1 MEKPELSIDDE
12 DLTSRQKLEKVRMH
26 TLVQEYLGAQQ
37 VQVLA
42 EPGMSDA
49 LEVFMNKDEIHSFET

>member
-1 MEKPELSIDDE
+1 MEKPELSIDDP
-12 DLTSRQKLEKVRMH
+12 DLTVQEKLHKVRMH
-26 TLVQEYLGAQQ
+26 TLVQEYLVAQQ

-49 LEVFMNKDEIHSFET
+49 LETYINKDDIHAFET

>member
-1 MEKPELSIDDE
+1 MEKPELSIDDP
-12 DLTSRQKLEKVRMH
+12 DLTTGEKLDRVRMH

-42 EPGMSDA
+42 EPGMSEA
-49 LEVFMNKDEIHSFET
+49 LEKFMSKDDIHSFEQ